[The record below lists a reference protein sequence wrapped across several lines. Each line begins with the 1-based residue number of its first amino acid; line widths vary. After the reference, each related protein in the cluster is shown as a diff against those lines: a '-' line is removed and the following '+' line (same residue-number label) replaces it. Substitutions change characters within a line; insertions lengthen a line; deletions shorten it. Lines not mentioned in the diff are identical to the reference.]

1 MSDFTTRAYKY
12 FVDKRYSK
20 EAAAALAANA
30 MHESGGSPT
39 IYEKAPRPG
48 SAAGFG
54 MMQWDPQRKAGLY
67 KFAADNGLDPE
78 SEDAQLAYIDHELN
92 TTEKAAGD
100 KLRNASSYQ
109 DATNAVL
116 SYLRPQGYSDKDPGS
131 SLGYVARYN
140 NGAQLAGVDPI
151 NVPPI
156 GGTQTVGAGAASNP
170 AMATAGGLLNYP
182 TPAAPV
188 DTSKQLAALLA
199 AQEDQKKQQGI
210 DDVVKQGMGLLGQGI
225 GEASRLQAAP
235 AQVHFPQL
243 PMQQQPVF
251 PDFAT
256 MLAQQRLM
264 RRMV

>member
-151 NVPPI
+151 KVPPI
-156 GGTQTVGAGAASNP
+156 GATQMVGAGAGSNA
-170 AMATAGGLLNYP
+170 AMATPPSLLSP
-182 TPAAPV
+182 TAAPAGADV
-188 DTSKQLAALLA
+188 SAKLASLLA
-199 AQEDQKKQQGI
+199 AQEENKKAAGY
-210 DDVVKQGMGLLGQGI
+210 DDLVKSGMGLLGQ
-225 GEASRLQAAP
+225 APAAPQTPMPQAA
-235 AQVHFPQL
+235 VYRPQ
-243 PMQQQPVF
+243 PGQPVF
-251 PDFAT
+251 PDFQT
-256 MLAQQRLM
+256 MLAQQRLL
-264 RRMV
+264 RGGF